1 MIWIGSV
8 VVIAALGLLFYAVWP
23 RRDIRL
29 SIAPRQVG
37 VGDYRQ
43 NQLSGSSIERLL
55 GPVWESISQRAF
67 RATPEGLSDKFS
79 KKLVIG
85 GLSET
90 WRIEV
95 ILAVKFIAAIFLFIF
110 GIIFL
115 PLETFTNK
123 LLLAIGLGALGFFAP
138 DAVINRKAE
147 ERQNLIRATLPETL
161 DQLTVVVEAGLGFDS
176 ALRKVVSS
184 SEGPLI
190 DEFARA
196 IRAMRLG
203 LQRGDALEQIGE
215 RTEVPEVRQFVAA
228 MRQADT
234 LGVPIAQVLRTQSEH
249 MRKLQK
255 LEAEEAAL
263 KLPVK
268 MTFPMVF
275 CMLPALFVII
285 LGPIVI
291 RQLAGGA

>member
-1 MIWIGSV
+1 MIWIGSSI
-8 VVIAALGLLFYAVWP
+8 VIAALGLLFYAVWP
-23 RRDIRL
+23 RRDISF
-29 SIAPRQVG
+29 SIQPRQAG
-37 VGDYRQ
+37 VGDFRQ

-55 GPVWESISQRAF
+55 RPVWEGLYQRAF
-67 RATPEGLSDKFS
+67 RATPEGLSQKFS
-79 KKLVIG
+79 KKLVIA
-85 GLSET
+85 GLSES
-90 WRIEV
+90 WRIEA
-95 ILAVKFIAAIFLFIF
+95 ILVAKFVGAIFLFVF
-110 GIIFL
+110 ALLFL
-115 PLETFTNK
+115 PIETLTNR
-123 LLLAIGLGALGFFAP
+123 LLLSVGVGAIGFVAP

-147 ERQNLIRATLPETL
+147 ERQDAIRSSLPETL

-176 ALRKVVSS
+176 ALRKLVSS
-184 SEGPLI
+184 SEGPLV
-190 DEFARA
+190 DEFARS

-234 LGVPIAQVLRTQSEH
+234 LGVPIAKVLRTQSEH

-285 LGPIVI
+285 LGPIAI
-291 RQLAGGA
+291 RQLAGG